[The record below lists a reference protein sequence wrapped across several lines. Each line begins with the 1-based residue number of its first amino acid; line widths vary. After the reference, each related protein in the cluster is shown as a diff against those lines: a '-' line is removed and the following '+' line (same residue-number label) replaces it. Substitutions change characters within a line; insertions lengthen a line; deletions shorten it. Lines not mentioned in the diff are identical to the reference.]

1 LKNELRIIESK
12 ERFYGKLLKK
22 SHCEMCAKKQKK
34 WAKKKGKNNKKN
46 AAGKWSVKK
55 KNNLE

>member
-22 SHCEMCAKKQKK
+22 SNCSICAKKKK
-34 WAKKKGKNNKKN
+34 KCAKKKAKIIKKI
-46 AAGKWSVKK
+46 AACKCAVKK
-55 KNNLE
+55 